1 MTIAML
7 LLFVLVLAVYL
18 FMQTESFG
26 AKAVGTRLERMR
38 SSPNYNTDSFQNFNE
53 TPSLTGGATYR
64 KLLWEFFFVKHP
76 GATPSA
82 AIPSRKTDLQKL
94 QADENVLVWF
104 GHSSYFIQVDGKKIL
119 ADPVFS
125 GHASPFSFTTRSFAG
140 SDIYSPDEMPA
151 IDLLFLSH
159 DHFDHLDYKTVSRLR
174 PKIKQVITG
183 LGTGAHLERWGFD
196 PAIIIETDW
205 DEQVELGDGF
215 SATVLTARHF
225 SGRKFKRNENLW
237 ISLALTTPTMKL
249 YLGGDSGND
258 THFAEIGNTYGPF
271 DLAILECGQY
281 NQYWK
286 HIHMMP
292 EETVQASADLRAKRL
307 LPVHWAKFRLGLHP
321 WDEPIK
327 RATAAAE
334 ILGVEILH
342 PMIGEKMKLKD
353 PQTFNRW
360 WEQVG

>member
-18 FMQTESFG
+18 FMQTEPFG
-26 AKAVGTRLERMR
+26 AKAVGARLERMR
-38 SSPNYNTDSFQNFNE
+38 SSPNYKTDSFQNINE

-94 QADENVLVWF
+94 QSDENVLVWF
-104 GHSSYFIQVDGKKIL
+104 GHSSYFIQVDGKIIL
-119 ADPVFS
+119 AYPVFS

-140 SDIYSPDEMPA
+140 SDIYSPDEMPE

-159 DHFDHLDYKTVSRLR
+159 DHFDHLDYKTISRLR

-225 SGRKFKRNENLW
+225 SGRKFKRN
-237 ISLALTTPTMKL
+237 
-249 YLGGDSGND
+249 
-258 THFAEIGNTYGPF
+258 
-271 DLAILECGQY
+271 
-281 NQYWK
+281 
-286 HIHMMP
+286 
-292 EETVQASADLRAKRL
+292 
-307 LPVHWAKFRLGLHP
+307 
-321 WDEPIK
+321 
-327 RATAAAE
+327 
-334 ILGVEILH
+334 
-342 PMIGEKMKLKD
+342 
-353 PQTFNRW
+353 
-360 WEQVG
+360 